1 MIKDLERKMEGLV
14 GLDPQEQ
21 LLAILQ
27 SLSKEEIEKIPDG
40 AGTVTS
46 LNTGEQHRK
55 RGLFVAYRRRCNL
68 GSTDR
73 IWRFF
78 PLNGNPINNITEIV
92 SQIRFD
98 RSKNYNLNIRTH
110 TDRMSEQDFNFDN
123 STTIAGSF
131 LKHYDEDRADELGYD
146 NDLYQSDNA
155 SGVGDVNSS
164 GNVMPAF
171 AGHSHG
177 GPDGRPLWWR

>member
-14 GLDPQEQ
+14 GLDTQEQ

-98 RSKNYNLNIRTH
+98 RSKNAERRIDEENLQRLAEARLRIEHEIADIAAERRT
-110 TDRMSEQDFNFDN
+110 TRITGRMRKVLELAKK
-123 STTIAGSF
+123 TG
-131 LKHYDEDRADELGYD
+131 RADIYD
-146 NDLYQSDNA
+146 FLQWCGKKIESNRLC
-155 SGVGDVNSS
+155 
-164 GNVMPAF
+164 
-171 AGHSHG
+171 
-177 GPDGRPLWWR
+177 